1 MPIVARLTASI
12 LPARQVSG
20 ETEGRMYALFERYY
34 AATSPAAFHADLAA
48 KCLVILLHDEQHVL
62 RGFSTLAV
70 DEFEYGGKRRRVVF
84 SGDTIIHHEFWGE
97 QALAFAWTE
106 LAGRLKA
113 EAPDVPLYWFLI
125 SKGARTYRYL
135 PAMARHF
142 YPSWKEATPPEMQ
155 GLLDF
160 LAQARF
166 GTAYQAGE
174 GVIRFAQSRG
184 QLREP
189 WLAVSEHELERPEV
203 RFFLQRNPRHGL
215 GEELAC
221 LTELA
226 LENMRPLARRVF
238 AKGLAA

>member
-1 MPIVARLTASI
+1 VVRLTAHV
-12 LPARQVSG
+12 LPAQQVSS
-20 ETEGRMYALFERYY
+20 EAEGRMYALFERYY
-34 AATSPAAFHADLAA
+34 AATSATAFHADLAA
-48 KCLVILLHDEQHVL
+48 KGMVILLHDEQETL
-62 RGFSTLAV
+62 RGFSTLGV
-70 DEFEYGGKRRRVVF
+70 DEFEYAGRHRRAVF
-84 SGDTIIHHEFWGE
+84 SGDTIIHHDFWGE

-125 SKGARTYRYL
+125 SKGVRTYRYL

-155 GLLDF
+155 GLLDL

-166 GTAYQAGE
+166 GEAYRADE

-189 WLAVSEHELERPEV
+189 WLVVSEHELERPEV
-203 RFFLQRNPRHGL
+203 RFFLQRNPGHGL
-215 GEELAC
+215 GDELAC
-221 LTELA
+221 ITELA
-226 LENMRPLARRVF
+226 AENMRPLARRLF
-238 AKGLAA
+238 EKGLAG

>member
-1 MPIVARLTASI
+1 MPIVARLTASV

-34 AATSPAAFHADLAA
+34 SATSPAAFHADLAA
-48 KCLVILLHDEQHVL
+48 KRLVILLHDERDVL

-70 DEFEYGGKRRRVVF
+70 DEFEYAGRRRRAVF

-125 SKGARTYRYL
+125 SKGVRTYRYL

-155 GLLDF
+155 CLLDF

-166 GTAYQAGE
+166 GAAYQAGE

-184 QLREP
+184 QLRQP
-189 WLAVSEHELERPEV
+189 WLVVSERELERPEV

-226 LENMRPLARRVF
+226 LENMRPLARRLF
-238 AKGLAA
+238 EKGLAA